1 MVTAYYIS
9 KLSKKS
15 DNLAID
21 EYYQYLLKNFVCL
34 KTADDIQNR
43 CRVCLK
49 PSSVSIYDKYNAS
62 DVLEVL
68 RSWSGITIEEND
80 DYPQSLCTK
89 CFMFVKTA
97 ILFKKKAQQT
107 EAALNQ
113 YQYFKVE
120 ANCEGSGQS
129 QNFNDDSKPDDG
141 DDDPTDHLDA
151 DEDTWL
157 TEEPPINVPVKPEKN
172 EEKVKLSP
180 KVTCRICGKTVNRS
194 YYREHLTMHDPNP
207 HQWVCEVCGK
217 SFRLR
222 CAYHNHSLR
231 HRNDFPHKCP
241 ICPYRGRYKELLK
254 THMRT
259 HSGDYRYMCTECP
272 ARFLFKSN
280 LNTHMLKHKE
290 PQFKCDSC
298 KRAFHSKLFLQRH
311 YEADHLGIRNHVC
324 NICGKAFGYRNAMMK
339 HQRHVHKRE
348 KSMFGRMP
356 SYLAENKQQQHSDNQ
371 PNM

>member
-9 KLSKKS
+9 RLSKKTNKF
-15 DNLAID
+15 DID
-21 EYYQYLLKNFVCL
+21 DYYQDLLKNFICL
-34 KTADDIQNR
+34 KTGDNVMSSR
-43 CRVCLK
+43 CRVCLN
-49 PSSVSIYDKYNAS
+49 PCSISIFDSENSSDILDALKFVGDIVID
-62 DVLEVL
+62 
-68 RSWSGITIEEND
+68 END
-80 DYPQSLCTK
+80 DYPKSLCSK
-89 CFMFVKTA
+89 CHMFVKTA
-97 ILFKKKAQQT
+97 ILFKKKAKQT
-107 EAALNQ
+107 DAALKQ
-113 YQYFKVE
+113 HKYFKTETKCEDPVE
-120 ANCEGSGQS
+120 IDD
-129 QNFNDDSKPDDG
+129 FNDSSN
-141 DDDPTDHLDA
+141 DDDRVDDDRA
-151 DEDTWL
+151 DDDDNWVMKETAAVNIEVK
-157 TEEPPINVPVKPEKN
+157 TEKHEQ
-172 EEKVKLSP
+172 EKVKLSP
-180 KVTCRICGKTVNRS
+180 KVTCRICGKIVNRS

-207 HQWVCEVCGK
+207 HQWVCEICGK

-241 ICPYRGRYKELLK
+241 LCPYRGRYKELLK

-311 YEADHLGIRNHVC
+311 FEADHLGIRNHVC

-356 SYLAENKQQQHSDNQ
+356 SYLAENKQQGNNDHL
-371 PNM
+371 NM